1 MVLETTSIPPLF
13 ETTRWSVVLAAG
25 AEDGGSQ
32 ARVAL
37 EDLCRLYWTPAYVYA
52 RRRGLSRPDA
62 QDLTQAFFVQLVAGD
77 ALGALRPGAG
87 RFRAFLLHC
96 LENFLRDDRRRRF
109 AQRRGGGVPPVPL
122 DAVDEVEREILWP
135 VVPPAP
141 DAAFDRRWAEVI
153 VAQATSVVRREHPGR
168 RGEELFDLLQPLLFG
183 IGEDESLARA
193 GKALAMTPA
202 AVRNALTRLRARFRV
217 ALRREVSRT
226 LAHPTLELE
235 DELRHLIDSL
245 AQLP

>member
-1 MVLETTSIPPLF
+1 MVLETTSSLPLF
-13 ETTRWSVVLAAG
+13 ETTRWSMVLAAG

-32 ARVAL
+32 ARGAL
-37 EDLCRLYWTPAYVYA
+37 EDLCRLYWTPAYVYV

-62 QDLTQAFFVQLVAGD
+62 QDLTQAFFVQLVAGG

-87 RFRAFLLHC
+87 RFRTYLLRC
-96 LENFLRDDRRRRF
+96 LENFLRDDRRRRLSR
-109 AQRRGGGVPPVPL
+109 RRGGGVPSVPL
-122 DAVDEVEREILWP
+122 DAVDEVEREMLSP

-153 VAQATSVVRREHPGR
+153 VAQATAVVRREHPGR

-183 IGEDESLARA
+183 TGEDKSLART
-193 GKALAMTPA
+193 GEALAMTPA
-202 AVRNALTRLRARFRV
+202 AVRNALTRLRTRFRT
-217 ALRREVSRT
+217 ALRREVART
-226 LAHPTLELE
+226 LVNPAEELE

-245 AQLP
+245 AQVS